1 MKKIISMLRHIGVNM
16 RKNKYLIIFVISSY
30 LIFNFIVSDGYRYE
44 KIFYGLMVLILIGI
58 LVISKN
64 EK

>member
-1 MKKIISMLRHIGVNM
+1 MKKIISMLRHIGSNM
-16 RKNKYLIIFVISSY
+16 KKEYLIIFVIISY

-44 KIFYGLMVLILIGI
+44 KIFYGLMVLVLIGI
-58 LVISKN
+58 LVTSKN

>member
-30 LIFNFIVSDGYRYE
+30 LILWIDGFNSYRNTSYIKE
-44 KIFYGLMVLILIGI
+44 
-58 LVISKN
+58 
-64 EK
+64 